1 MVTYYK
7 AKVSRYERKMKED
20 IQLARTKVDAAEKKA
35 GELNLKNLKLI
46 ERESLAQAKAITLE
60 EELTKVN
67 EDLQRQKA
75 TYEAQLES
83 LKDSQQVQVENLEKK
98 TDNQYD
104 QGLRHSYRCIMVVL
118 RKQYPDLK
126 MDDLVA
132 GVAQHMNEEAG
143 KEDVEEV
150 EPIAVEE
157 GNSPPRAIP
166 TDVAEASTPPV
177 ATGDT
182 PPAPEVD

>member
-1 MVTYYK
+1 M
-7 AKVSRYERKMKED
+7 
-20 IQLARTKVDAAEKKA
+20 
-35 GELNLKNLKLI
+35 
-46 ERESLAQAKAITLE
+46 
-60 EELTKVN
+60 
-67 EDLQRQKA
+67 
-75 TYEAQLES
+75 YEAQLES
-83 LKDSQQVQVENLEKK
+83 LRDSHRVQVENLEKEA
-98 TDNQYD
+98 DNQYD
-104 QGLRHSYRCIMVVL
+104 QGLRHSYRCIIAVL
-118 RKQYPDLK
+118 GKQHPNLK
-126 MDDLVA
+126 MDELTA
-132 GVAQHMNEEAG
+132 GVAQHMDEEAT